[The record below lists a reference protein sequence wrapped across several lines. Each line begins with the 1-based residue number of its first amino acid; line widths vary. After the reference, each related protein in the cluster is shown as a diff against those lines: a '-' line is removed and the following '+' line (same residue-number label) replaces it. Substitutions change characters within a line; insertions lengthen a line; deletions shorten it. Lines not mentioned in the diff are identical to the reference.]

1 MEFDPDPPP
10 GHPDP
15 PPEQRPTAPISF
27 ILSLLLVAAIA
38 AFIAHYLGWL

>member
-1 MEFDPDPPP
+1 MEFHPDPPP

-15 PPEQRPTAPISF
+15 PPEQQPTSAIGL
-27 ILSLLLVAAIA
+27 ILTLLLVAAVA